1 MKRLRRFVILTL
13 ALCMVWAMTAAVI
26 AAEPDE
32 EGVTS
37 TFTFTNQG
45 EDESEPEPTPTPEP
59 IPIPEPTPEPEPTVD
74 KTALEEEYASD
85 YDLNESDYTPESW
98 APFEEA
104 LVNAV
109 AVLADPDATQ
119 EEVNAALAELE
130 AARAALVEVEKKNP
144 GTGGTGGTGST
155 GGTGTTGSNGGTGT
169 TGNTEGSGSTS
180 TTSAGTGD
188 IGIAPYAT
196 ATAAAGA
203 CIVVLLGVCISRKR
217 RYGKE
222 GR

>member
-1 MKRLRRFVILTL
+1 MKRLRKFVIMTL
-13 ALCMVWAMTAAVI
+13 ALCMVWAMSAAVI

-45 EDESEPEPTPTPEP
+45 VTESEPDPEP
-59 IPIPEPTPEPEPTVD
+59 GPDPEPSVD
-74 KTALEEEYASD
+74 KTALEEEYAAD
-85 YDLNESDYTPESW
+85 YKLNESKYTPESW

-104 LVNAV
+104 LANAV

-119 EEVNAALAELE
+119 EEVDAALAELE
-130 AARAALVEVEKKNP
+130 AARLALVEIPIGTPEK
-144 GTGGTGGTGST
+144 GGTGKTGDTGTTGST
-155 GGTGTTGSNGGTGT
+155 GGTGTTGSSGGTGT
-169 TGNTEGSGSTS
+169 TGSSGESGSTS

-203 CIVVLLGVCISRKR
+203 CIVVFLGVCISRKC